1 MDPQVKIDCT
11 ESLDKVL
18 DMYKCNLA
26 YRNINTRI
34 QGRLKMYVLYVFSE
48 HEKVV
53 YMHIDT

>member
-26 YRNINTRI
+26 F
-34 QGRLKMYVLYVFSE
+34 MYVFSE
-48 HEKVV
+48 HEEVV